1 MAQFSDSS
9 KMAKS
14 HKLAHKKHGDGF
26 EAPRN
31 SLDIS
36 STSRGYHYITEDIPV
51 KCHSSKVN
59 YCTNIGTS
67 MKKLIDGEIF
77 RQTSDSRVQPSVAPR
92 LMGTDSIPE
101 RGLKAHTKEHGDHSS
116 RRSIEISKAIVISSG
131 MGNSCSST
139 SSRESKQSLLL
150 NSNERHSIVECR
162 RKLQQQKH
170 PQEEQLQKFK
180 EEFEAWQASKL
191 WQHSRSQKN
200 RIVGD
205 GKDYQTLGQE
215 ILNQKQMDK
224 YLETKKK
231 MTKEKT
237 AHLIDNVTSSDK
249 QIIDAQEEAS
259 LHSHAQLNKHCLS
272 FSNSSLPTKLN
283 SKENDLDCFPVT
295 KTERK
300 KERTSSAT
308 RIVILKPNFDRI
320 DGNEEQLAASS
331 DPLVKE
337 HSMEDFLEEV
347 KERLKN
353 EVIGRSRN
361 NFVSKGNEVRT
372 SFDERAMNPKQIAHD
387 IAKQIKESVTR
398 DMGTKL
404 IRSNSTRSSRS
415 DIQINAPNSPGFIRR
430 NTRKLLSEKSKN
442 VLKNELFLENPSIN
456 HGDSGASANKGKAM
470 PEFIFESNKGK
481 KVYYWKSNEG
491 VNESDPSLTQKFL
504 TVDSDLEPQWN
515 LIRSLSAPVS
525 GTTFGRLLLE
535 DRHIAAAQICRKLE
549 ASDNKFSE
557 LRKQRKDSFNLKG
570 TVSALKH
577 NLNFKGMLFWRKD
590 QQIKEPSQCEF
601 IPVEIKAAPTIVT
614 NFGIIQ
620 ENSTEVPPSPA
631 SVSSS
636 SEEFCKQDNPSP
648 ISPLEVMEYHTS
660 SCISEELSSNAPGKG
675 PDMSENLE
683 QVGMGM
689 AVRENHQKQE
699 VGMENKDASYS
710 CDILANVG
718 FCEDKS
724 TDQAN
729 SKSNELSRPI
739 LHQVFGEVEE
749 VCSKYGKVDTDSYIP
764 HNDDVTI
771 GHKLLF
777 DLVNESLQIF
787 LGPKIKC
794 SMFNRWILG
803 PASSSQG
810 KRSLEDLWDQIQ
822 LYLNPSIDRSNA
834 LDSMVAQDLKMATWP
849 TMLYEDMDVIG
860 RQIERVILLNL
871 INDVVKDM
879 YFGTT
884 R

>member
-1 MAQFSDSS
+1 
-9 KMAKS
+9 
-14 HKLAHKKHGDGF
+14 
-26 EAPRN
+26 
-31 SLDIS
+31 
-36 STSRGYHYITEDIPV
+36 
-51 KCHSSKVN
+51 
-59 YCTNIGTS
+59 
-67 MKKLIDGEIF
+67 MKKLIDGEIS
-77 RQTSDSRVQPSVAPR
+77 RQTSDNHVRPSVVAR

-101 RGLKAHTKEHGDHSS
+101 RGLKVHTKEHGDHSS
-116 RRSIEISKAIVISSG
+116 RRSIEISKAIAISSG
-131 MGNSCSST
+131 TGNSCSST
-139 SSRESKQSLLL
+139 SSRESNQNILL
-150 NSNERHSIVECR
+150 NSNERHSKVECR
-162 RKLQQQKH
+162 RKPQQRKH

-191 WQHSRSQKN
+191 WQHSGSQKN

-205 GKDYQTLGQE
+205 GKDYQTLAQE
-215 ILNQKQMDK
+215 ILNQKKMAK

-231 MTKEKT
+231 MSEKKT

-249 QIIDAQEEAS
+249 QIIDAQEETS
-259 LHSHAQLNKHCLS
+259 LDSHTQLNKHCLS

-283 SKENDLDCFPVT
+283 SKESDFYSFPDT

-320 DGNEEQLAASS
+320 DGNEEQLTASS
-331 DPLVKE
+331 DLLVKE
-337 HSMEDFLEEV
+337 HSVEDFLEEV
-347 KERLKN
+347 KERLRN
-353 EVIGRSRN
+353 EVLGRSRN
-361 NFVSKGNEVRT
+361 NFVGRGSEVRT
-372 SFDERAMNPKQIAHD
+372 SFDERVMNPKQIARD
-387 IAKQIKESVTR
+387 IAKQIRESVTR

-404 IRSNSTRSSRS
+404 IRSNSTRSTRS
-415 DIQINAPNSPGFIRR
+415 DIQINAPNSLEFIRR
-430 NTRKLLSEKSKN
+430 DTRKLLSEKSKN
-442 VLKNELFLENPSIN
+442 VLKNELLLENPSIN
-456 HGDSGASANKGKAM
+456 HGDSGASTNKGRAM
-470 PEFIFESNKGK
+470 PEFISDLSNKGK
-481 KVYYWKSNEG
+481 KVYYWKSNQG
-491 VNESDPSLTQKFL
+491 VNESDASP
-504 TVDSDLEPQWN
+504 DSEPQWN
-515 LIRSLSAPVS
+515 LIRSFSAPVS
-525 GTTFGRLLLE
+525 GTAFGRLLLE
-535 DRHIAAAQICRKLE
+535 DQHIAAAQIRRKLE
-549 ASDNKFSE
+549 ASDNNFSE

-577 NLNFKGMLFWRKD
+577 NLNFKGMLFGRKN
-590 QQIKEPSQCEF
+590 QQVKEPSQCEF
-601 IPVEIKAAPTIVT
+601 IPVKIKAAPTIVT

-660 SCISEELSSNAPGKG
+660 PCISEELSSNAPGRG

-683 QVGMGM
+683 QVGMDM
-689 AVRENHQKQE
+689 PVRENPQKQE
-699 VGMENKDASYS
+699 VGKENKNASYL
-710 CDILANVG
+710 CDILATVG

-729 SKSNELSRPI
+729 SKLNELSRPI
-739 LHQVFGEVEE
+739 PHKVFEEVEE
-749 VCSKYGKVDTDSYIP
+749 ACSKYGKVDTDSYIP
-764 HNDDVTI
+764 RNDDVTI

-777 DLVNESLQIF
+777 DLVTESLQSL

-834 LDSMVAQDLKMATWP
+834 LDSMVAQDLKMTTWP
-849 TMLYEDMDVIG
+849 TMLYEDMDVVG
-860 RQIERVILLNL
+860 RQIERIILLNL
-871 INDVVKDM
+871 IDDIVKDM